1 MFGIENMFL
10 ENLLQK
16 SCVCSLFKNILTQED
31 EFATHLW

>member
-10 ENLLQK
+10 KNLLQK
-16 SCVCSLFKNILTQED
+16 SCLFTFTQED